1 MSEVYEIRDPIHGFI
16 TFNEWEKDIIAH
28 PVFQRLRRI
37 RQLALTEMV
46 YPGATHT
53 RLEHSLGV
61 MHLATKM
68 YDAILRDDE
77 NKRLLKDKLQYKE
90 AGSERDRHLVRLSA
104 LLHDVGQPC
113 FSHASEDLFEENPLT
128 GKAYKHEDYTV
139 ELIKG
144 PLREVI
150 ENHTLNKNNF
160 KITSDEI
167 SALIQGNPG
176 ILGKK
181 IFWKVI
187 ISSQLDADRADY
199 LFRDSLHT
207 GVKYGL
213 YDLDRLLVTITLG
226 KDPETDDIV
235 LGVKEGGWHVAESLI
250 TARYQIFSQVY
261 YHKTRRAYDF
271 MLQQF
276 LIEIIKKLPP
286 PTKLNEFLELDDYAV
301 WHMLQDNKN
310 SYWAKSILERKHL
323 KKIYET
329 KDIPIQKG
337 TENNNETKKVI
348 EIKKQLDSQNKW
360 YWEDPAKGKWYK
372 LNNDDSDK
380 EIWIISKERT
390 SSPLSQY
397 SRIVKSLSDSR
408 QTRIYVKPQ
417 DEKEVKSITS

>member
-1 MSEVYEIRDPIHGFI
+1 MSEVYEIRDPIYGFI
-16 TFNEWEKDIIAH
+16 TFDEWEKDIIAH

-53 RLEHSLGV
+53 RFEHSLGV
-61 MHLATKM
+61 MHLATEM
-68 YDAILRDDE
+68 FDAIRRDDK
-77 NKRLLKDKLQYKE
+77 NVRLLKDKLHYKE
-90 AGSERDRHLVRLSA
+90 AGLDRDRQLVRIAA
-104 LLHDVGQPC
+104 LLHDVGQAC
-113 FSHASEDLFEENPLT
+113 FSHASENVFETNPNT
-128 GKAYKHEDYTV
+128 NKIFKHEDYTV

-150 ENHTLNKNNF
+150 ENHSVNKNNF

-167 SALIQGNPG
+167 SALIEGNAH
-176 ILGKK
+176 ILGKR

-226 KDPETDDIV
+226 INPETDYIV
-235 LGVKEGGWHVAESLI
+235 LGIKEGGWHVAESLI

-261 YHKTRRAYDF
+261 FHKTRRAYDI

-276 LIEIIKKLPP
+276 LLKIIKKLPP
-286 PTKLNEFLELDDYAV
+286 PTKLDEFLELDDYAV
-301 WHMLQDNKN
+301 WHMMRENND
-310 SYWAKSILERKHL
+310 SYWAKSIIERKHL

-329 KDIPIQKG
+329 KDIPMQKE
-337 TENNNETKKVI
+337 TENSNETKKVT
-348 EIKKQLDSQNKW
+348 EIKKQLDSKGIW
-360 YWEDPAKGKWYK
+360 YREDRAKGIWYK
-372 LNNDDSDK
+372 LNNDESDK
-380 EIWIISKERT
+380 EIWIIPKERT
-390 SSPLSQY
+390 ASPLSQY

-408 QTRIYVKPQ
+408 QIRIYVKPQ
-417 DEKEVKSITS
+417 DEKEAKSIIS

>member
-1 MSEVYEIRDPIHGFI
+1 MSEEYEIRDPIYGFI

-53 RLEHSLGV
+53 RFEHSLGV

-77 NKRLLKDKLQYKE
+77 NKRLLKDKLNFEE
-90 AGSERDRHLVRLSA
+90 AGLKRNRQLVRLSA

-113 FSHASEDLFEENPLT
+113 FSHASEDVFGKNPST
-128 GKAYKHEDYTV
+128 NKTYKHEDYTV
-139 ELIKG
+139 ALITG
-144 PLREVI
+144 PLKDTI
-150 ENHTLNKNNF
+150 ENHSLNRNNF
-160 KITSDEI
+160 EISSDEV
-167 SALIQGNPG
+167 SALIQGNAD
-176 ILGKK
+176 ILRERL
-181 IFWKVI
+181 FWKVI

-226 KDPETDDIV
+226 INPETDEIV
-235 LGVKEGGWHVAESLI
+235 LGIKEGGWHVAESLI
-250 TARYQIFSQVY
+250 TARYQTFSQVY
-261 YHKTRRAYDF
+261 FHKTRRAYDI

-276 LIEIIKKLPP
+276 LLEIIKKLPP

-301 WHMLQDNKN
+301 WHMLRDKKN
-310 SYWAKSILERKHL
+310 SYWATSILERKHL

-329 KDIPIQKG
+329 KDIPMQKD
-337 TENNNETKKVI
+337 TENNNETKKVT

-372 LNNDDSDK
+372 LNKDESDK
-380 EIWIISKERT
+380 EIWIISKGRT

-417 DEKEVKSITS
+417 DEKEAKSII